1 MGTAAPLAR
10 RRLLAWALGVGAAMV
25 AVLVGLFGAVAALIG
40 GELGCL
46 RSGSDAGQPPA
57 SLSALRE
64 IPPDRLRLYRE
75 AGRRFVIDWA
85 FLASIGAQE
94 CGHGACRGVNS
105 SGCAGPMQIGV
116 GGACGNIWDRYK
128 VDGDGD
134 GRIDVNDPADAIFT
148 AARILRQA
156 KGAPPTGGSH
166 AAYRRAACNYYGA
179 CGDAS
184 VPYAEQVMA
193 RAVAYGFWGVGAPAP
208 TYPGQGPPVPVS
220 VSAGGCSAAGAPSR
234 LGGARRAFAP
244 RRLEP
249 LPADVTTGGRELCDA
264 RITGDVTFLAR
275 RFGVL
280 VTDCYASSGHA
291 ADGEHPLGAAA
302 DLVPRGG
309 DWSRTLRLARA
320 LGWERSCALSGLR
333 PECADPPFR
342 FIGYNGF
349 PNHGDPLNC
358 VPCAG
363 GPHLHLSWQT
373 SASPGQPDNR
383 PRYRYEPAEW
393 IDVLA
398 RPEGWEEIPLAL
410 RKQARPRRRLATT
423 INRPNHVA
431 VAASKVE
438 AGRRPSSFRPAS
450 SIGGRKELGRPSSAS
465 SSRSRRGS
473 RDQGRLRPAVRP
485 GVRPAVRAAVRPCAP
500 PVRASRRSCAGLW
513 PVASADFPSP
523 TESIS

>member
-1 MGTAAPLAR
+1 MGAAAPVAR
-10 RRLLAWALGVGAAMV
+10 RRLLPWALGAGAAMA
-25 AVLVGLFGAVAALIG
+25 AVLVALLGAVAALVG

-46 RSGSDAGQPPA
+46 GGGGGDPQQPPP
-57 SLSALRE
+57 SRSALRE

-75 AGRRFVIDWA
+75 AGRRFRIDWA

-94 CGHGACRGVNS
+94 CGHGDCRGGNS

-134 GRIDVNDPADAIFT
+134 GRTDVNDPADAIYT

-179 CGDAS
+179 CADAS
-184 VPYAEQVMA
+184 APYADQVMA
-193 RAVAYGFWGVGAPAP
+193 RAVAYGFQGPGSPGPTILAPAQP
-208 TYPGQGPPVPVS
+208 ALFPAEGCA
-220 VSAGGCSAAGAPSR
+220 SAPIAPA

-244 RRLEP
+244 RRLQV
-249 LPADVTTGGRELCDA
+249 LPPDVTAVGVETCDA
-264 RITGDVTFLAR
+264 RIARDVVYLAR

-280 VTDCYASSGHA
+280 VTDCYAPSGHA

-302 DLVPRGG
+302 DLVPHGG

-320 LGWERSCALSGLR
+320 LGWEHSCALSGLR
-333 PECADPPFR
+333 PECADPPIR

-349 PNHGDPLNC
+349 PNHGDPLHC

-383 PRYRYEPAEW
+383 PRYRYQPAEW
-393 IDVLA
+393 IEVLA
-398 RPEGWEEIPLAL
+398 RPEGLEESPPEQRQRARL
-410 RKQARPRRRLATT
+410 RGRLTAS

-431 VAASKVE
+431 VVASKGEV
-438 AGRRPSSFRPAS
+438 ARTTFNVLTDALDRRPWAARTA
-450 SIGGRKELGRPSSAS
+450 IERLGI
-465 SSRSRRGS
+465 
-473 RDQGRLRPAVRP
+473 
-485 GVRPAVRAAVRPCAP
+485 
-500 PVRASRRSCAGLW
+500 
-513 PVASADFPSP
+513 PVAVGLS
-523 TESIS
+523 